1 MYGAMPETLRKTG
14 VSGGAYQLG
23 MVLPA
28 TRATALLVAAAGAI
42 HLYLWFDYF
51 HRVHVVGVLF
61 LVNAAVGL
69 TLGAALLVRRDVPLV
84 IAAGGYAVG
93 TVAAFVVSTRWGLF
107 GYRESFWGSWQE
119 AAGGVEL
126 AASFTI
132 AVVLGSSMG
141 MRMRTASVGEHPPR
155 TSSISSRR
163 S

>member
-1 MYGAMPETLRKTG
+1 MAQYIDLSDRGSSTRKRTG
-14 VSGGAYQLG
+14 GLIGTQV
-23 MVLPA
+23 V
-28 TRATALLVAAAGAI
+28 ALLVAAAGAI

-69 TLGAALLVRRDVPLV
+69 TLGAALLVRRDLPLV
-84 IAAGGYAVG
+84 IAAGGYAIG
-93 TVAAFVVSTRWGLF
+93 TLAGFVVSTRWGLF

-126 AASFTI
+126 AASFAI
-132 AVVLGSSMG
+132 AVALGSSMG
-141 MRMRTASVGEHPPR
+141 VRMRTASAGEHPSR